1 MKWIGLTGG
10 IATGKSAVAK
20 VLREMGYP
28 IVDADSLAREVV
40 KPGSPGLAAVA
51 QAFGREIVLPSG
63 ELNRSTLGQLI
74 FADAKKRDQLEAL
87 LHPLIQELRA
97 QRRLELERSEVE
109 LAFYDVPL
117 LFEKSMQS
125 EFDAT
130 VLVYA
135 NPKLQRA
142 RLAERNKLSESEVE
156 SRIQAQMAID
166 EKVKLANYVVFNE
179 TDLNELKANV
189 SSVVS
194 DLLKS

>member
-194 DLLKS
+194 DLLKF